1 MTQLWGSP
9 ADDALTLVSRIIEE
23 RVGLS
28 FPAHKRTIIETRL
41 QTRLSALGL
50 ATLADYL
57 QLLRSNP
64 NGECDE
70 IAKVVTNNETY
81 FFRSPH
87 HFQGLVDVAPT
98 LSRSAV
104 AAGILRILCAGC
116 SSGEEAYTINFYVKD
131 HPVHFAGTNVRI
143 DALDIDR
150 DRLGTA
156 QRAQYRARSLR
167 NMTKAQIARYLYRS
181 TIDRHAVRAPYRMGV
196 SFEYGNLM
204 IVESLRRRAPVYDC
218 VFCRNVLMYFSEES
232 VARAVEN
239 IARVLRPGGL
249 LFISSTESIMGVSDA
264 FQTIR
269 LGDGIAYRRREP

>member
-1 MTQLWGSP
+1 VTRPWESP

-28 FPAHKRTIIETRL
+28 FPAHKKTIIETRL
-41 QTRLSALGL
+41 QTRLTALGL
-50 ATLADYL
+50 ANLTEYL

-87 HFQGLVDVAPT
+87 HFQALVGVAPT
-98 LSRSAV
+98 LSRSA
-104 AAGILRILCAGC
+104 AAPGKLRILCAGC

-131 HPVHFAGTNVRI
+131 HRVNFAGTNVQI

-167 NMTKAQIARYLYRS
+167 TMTKGQIARYLYRS
-181 TIDRHAVRAPYRMGV
+181 TIDRHAVRAPYRVGV
-196 SFEYGNLM
+196 SFAYGNLM
-204 IVESLRRRAPVYDC
+204 SVESLRRRAPIYDC

-232 VARAVEN
+232 VGRAVEN

-249 LFISSTESIMGVSDA
+249 LFLSSAESIMGVSDA
-264 FQTIR
+264 FKTIR
-269 LGDGIAYRRREP
+269 LGDGVAYRRREL